1 MKYLHTIVLLSYFF
15 SIPAISQNNPTTS
28 QIRSTTKAA
37 KLSKD
42 NQPKTVAIENLSF
55 IKISENKNKTYVVIF
70 LGTDCP
76 ISQKYVH
83 TLREMH
89 TNYAA
94 NITMFGIVPNN
105 FSDKKISAF
114 KNKFKIPFEI
124 FRDNG
129 NKFAKEFNAT
139 VTPESFLF
147 DSNGTIYYDGAIDD
161 WFYALGR
168 NKLKP
173 NNTYLINAIEDLI
186 NGRLTLTTHIDA
198 IGCFIEM
205 EKQ

>member
-1 MKYLHTIVLLSYFF
+1 MKYLHTLVLLACFL
-15 SIPAISQNNPTTS
+15 SITTISQNTPATS
-28 QIRSTTKAA
+28 QIRSATKAA

-42 NQPKTVAIENLSF
+42 NQSKTVAIENLSF
-55 IKISENKNKTYVVIF
+55 IKISENKKKTYVVIF

-89 TNYAA
+89 TNYA
-94 NITMFGIVPNN
+94 NDITLFGIVPNN

-114 KNKFKIPFEI
+114 KNDFKIPFEI
-124 FRDNG
+124 LRDAD

-147 DSNGTIYYDGAIDD
+147 DSNGIVYYDGAIDD

-186 NGRLTLTTHIDA
+186 NGRPILANHIDA

-205 EKQ
+205 EK